1 MSEDRTLTYVGMD
14 VHQDTIAVAVL
25 RPDGRIDEETL
36 QATPL
41 AVRRF
46 FSRFPAR
53 ASLRTCYE
61 AGPTGYELQRQLS
74 ELNVECAVIAPALTP
89 RRAGRRIKT
98 DRRDA
103 RSLAGLHRAGQ
114 LTAVRVP
121 GAEEEAVRDLVRTR
135 EDLSEDILRARH
147 RLSKFLLRHGRVYRE
162 GQKKWTQRHD
172 AWVRRQ
178 RFEIARLEDLVGHH
192 LAAIEARL
200 RQRELLDAEIELIAK
215 SESYA
220 PLVQRLCCLRGVR
233 TLAALTLLVEVG
245 DFRRFRSAAAFM
257 AFTGLVPSEESS
269 GQRRSQGAITKT
281 GNAHLRR
288 ILVEAAFAYRSRPAT
303 GGLWRKRVAGAPPEL
318 VAYAHAAQQRLHA
331 KYWRLVRREKRGSV
345 ASVAVAREL
354 AGFVWGVMT
363 ERWADPR

>member
-1 MSEDRTLTYVGMD
+1 MSEDRSLTYVGMD

-36 QATPL
+36 PATPP

-46 FSRFPAR
+46 FSRFERRDA
-53 ASLRTCYE
+53 LRTCYE
-61 AGPTGYELQRQLS
+61 AGPTGYDLQRQLS
-74 ELNVECAVIAPALTP
+74 AMQVECAVIAPALTP
-89 RRAGRRIKT
+89 RRAGRRVKT

-121 GAEEEAVRDLVRTR
+121 DASQEAVRDLLRLR
-135 EDLSEDILRARH
+135 EDLVEDILRARH

-162 GQKKWTQRHD
+162 GTRRWTARHE
-172 AWVRRQ
+172 AWIRQQ
-178 RFEIARLEDLVGHH
+178 RFALSALEPLVQHH
-192 LAAIEARL
+192 LAAIEARV
-200 RQRELLDAEIELIAK
+200 RQRELLDAEILAIARQEPYA
-215 SESYA
+215 ESC
-220 PLVQRLCCLRGVR
+220 QRLGCLRGIKE
-233 TLAALTLLVEVG
+233 LAALTLVVEAG

-257 AFTGLVPSEESS
+257 AFTGLVPSEASS
-269 GQRRSQGAITKT
+269 GERRSQGAITKT

-303 GGLWRKRVAGAPPEL
+303 GALWRRRVAGAPPAL
-318 VAYAHAAQQRLHA
+318 LAYANAAQQRLHR
-331 KYWRLVRREKRGSV
+331 KYWRLVRREKRGNV
-345 ASVAVAREL
+345 ASVAIAREL

-363 ERWADPR
+363 ERWSDAR